1 MAQQN
6 RFPESIIATKGT
18 STSLTASTTYPRAEG
33 QIAYNSTTK
42 QLYVAGSTASGDFRR
57 VLTLNSGLDLD
68 LTNRISTYNNIGTT
82 GWGIPSI
89 YGSGRK
95 DGMTT
100 ATSSTTYTVGS
111 ADGSFEVSANV
122 LVTTSSAENFTVTCV
137 YTDEGNTSRTLTLNF
152 QTIAGTIGTAI
163 NFANG
168 AVPYEGII
176 IHIRSKASTTI
187 TISTTGTFT
196 GATYN
201 IEGVIKQIR

>member
-1 MAQQN
+1 MSQQN
-6 RFPESIIATKGT
+6 RFAEAIIPAIGT
-18 STSLTASTTYPRAEG
+18 STSLTASTTYPLGEG
-33 QIAYNSTTK
+33 EIAYNLTTK
-42 QLYVAGSTASGDFRR
+42 QLYVAGSTAAGDFRR

-89 YGSGRK
+89 YGAGRK
-95 DGMTT
+95 TGMTT

-111 ADGSFEVSANV
+111 VDGSFEVSANV